1 VNAVRPVRVVV
12 CGTTFGQF
20 YIEALSKPDSGMQL
34 AGIVARG
41 SEASH
46 ACARAYGVPLFTALE
61 QLHDVDAACVVVR
74 AGILGGN
81 GTQLAGELMR
91 RGIHV
96 LQEHPLHHA
105 ELAECLRTARR
116 NHVGYRLNAFYVHL
130 EPVRRFIAAAGALV
144 RETPA
149 RFVDA
154 ACGFQLVH
162 STLEIIAEALGGVR
176 PWRLDAAPAVTPG
189 APFRSLSGV
198 LGGVPVTLRVQNQL
212 DPNDPDNF
220 AHIMH
225 RITVGTDD
233 GNVMLASTNGPVL
246 WSPRLHVRRETRIA
260 PSLRGGGGDD
270 AGAGAPAVVTLG
282 SQRTES
288 WDELFRSAWP
298 AAAARAVCAF
308 GDAVAAGEDPMRR
321 GQRDLT
327 LCSLAE
333 DVSAQL
339 GPPELVH
346 GEPPRPF
353 AAERLAAAFREPDLE
368 RVS

>member
-1 VNAVRPVRVVV
+1 
-12 CGTTFGQF
+12 
-20 YIEALSKPDSGMQL
+20 MQL

-41 SEASH
+41 SDASRD
-46 ACARAYGVPLFTALE
+46 CAREYGVPLFTGAD
-61 QLHDVDAACVVVR
+61 QLRDVDAACVVVR

-81 GTQLAGELMR
+81 GTELAAELMQ

-105 ELAECLRTARR
+105 ELAECLRVARR
-116 NHVGYRLNAFYVHL
+116 HQVGYRLNAFYVHL
-130 EPVRRFIAAAGALV
+130 EPVRRFVAAARTLV

-154 ACGFQLVH
+154 ACGFALVH

-176 PWRLDAAPAVTPG
+176 PWRLDAAPAATPG

-198 LGGVPVTLRVQNQL
+198 VGGVPVTLRVQNQL
-212 DPNDPDNF
+212 DPTDPDNF

-246 WSPRLHVRRETRIA
+246 WSPRLHVRRETRTA
-260 PSLRGGGGDD
+260 PSLRAGGD
-270 AGAGAPAVVTLG
+270 GVPVPAVVTLG

-298 AAAARAVCAF
+298 AAAARAVRDFA
-308 GDAVAAGEDPMRR
+308 DAVAAGEDPMRR

-333 DVSAQL
+333 EIGTRL

-346 GEPPRPF
+346 GEPPRAF
-353 AAERLAAAFREPDLE
+353 AAERLAAAFREPVLE